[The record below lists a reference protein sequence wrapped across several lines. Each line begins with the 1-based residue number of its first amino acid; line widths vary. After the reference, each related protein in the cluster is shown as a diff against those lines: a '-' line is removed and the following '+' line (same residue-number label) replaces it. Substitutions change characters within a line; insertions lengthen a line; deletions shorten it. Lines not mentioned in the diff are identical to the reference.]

1 MITILGWILFAMT
14 VYKVANTTVESL
26 FYDPFAILGIK
37 SVRTLFALI
46 GQLLLASYHRAPLR
60 KRSRSTL
67 SGFLSSCTSF
77 WLPSSVTT
85 SSWCSSHPDKVKLG
99 ANDTFESI
107 QEHFVN
113 ITKAYKS

>member
-1 MITILGWILFAMT
+1 MITILGWILFGVT

-46 GQLLLASYHRAPLR
+46 GQLLLASHHRAPLR
-60 KRSRSTL
+60 KRSRSTS

-77 WLPSSVTT
+77 WPPSSVTT
-85 SSWCSSHPDKVKLG
+85 SSWPPSHPDKVKLG